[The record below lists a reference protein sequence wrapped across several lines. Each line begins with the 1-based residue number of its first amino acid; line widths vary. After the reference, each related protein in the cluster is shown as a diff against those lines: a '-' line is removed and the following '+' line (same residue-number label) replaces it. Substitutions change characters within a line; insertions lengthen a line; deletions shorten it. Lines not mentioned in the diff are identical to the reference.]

1 MSGITVV
8 AVLVRCTQGLLL
20 CEDVGRADT
29 SFADIEACT
38 RRLPAIIEDIRRD
51 SGLGLV
57 VMGRCRFLL
66 EDGGRQPA
74 SSTRV
79 PSG

>member
-1 MSGITVV
+1 MSGITIV

-29 SFADIEACT
+29 SFADMEACSKK
-38 RRLPAIIEDIRRD
+38 LPSIIEDVRRD
-51 SGLGLV
+51 SGFGDV

-66 EDGGRQPA
+66 EDVGRKPA
-74 SSTRV
+74 SGSRV